1 MIVPDAI
8 RFVKPLILLLFIATS
23 AASAIPALLKLM
35 TDMFDMFLSCIELD
49 FNVSVLKLYKY
60 PFTATSFETVRDG
73 VVIEP
78 LLEIERDDAFIS
90 PVLMFSD
97 ATVPVEL
104 IYEAVTVPNALILR
118 ALKDV
123 EDVMVACFVL
133 AM

>member
-1 MIVPDAI
+1 M
-8 RFVKPLILLLFIATS
+8 KQ
-23 AASAIPALLKLM
+23 K
-35 TDMFDMFLSCIELD
+35 
-49 FNVSVLKLYKY
+49 
-60 PFTATSFETVRDG
+60 DG

-78 LLEIERDDAFIS
+78 PLEIERDDAFIS

-118 ALKDV
+118 ALNDV